1 MGKYLLFYKGGSQP
15 QSEEESKAVTDSWI
29 AWFTTLGEAVVDPGN
44 PFGPS
49 KSITSDGTVGSD
61 VSGGTGYSVLSAS
74 NLDDAIEK
82 SKSCPQLAAGGTV
95 EVYETFEVM

>member
-15 QSEEESKAVTDSWI
+15 QSEEESKAVMDSWI
-29 AWFTTLGEAVVDPGN
+29 AWFSDLGPAVVDAGN

-49 KSITSDGTVGSD
+49 KSIAPDGTVGSEN
-61 VSGGTGYSVLSAS
+61 SGGTGYSVISAES
-74 NLDDAIEK
+74 LDEAVEK
-82 SKSCPQLAAGGTV
+82 SKSCPQLSAGGTV